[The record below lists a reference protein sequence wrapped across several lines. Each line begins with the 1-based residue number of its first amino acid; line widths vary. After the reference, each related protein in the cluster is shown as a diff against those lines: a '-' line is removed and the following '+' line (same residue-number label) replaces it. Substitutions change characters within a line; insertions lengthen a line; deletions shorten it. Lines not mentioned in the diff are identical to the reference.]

1 MGFFD
6 KVKHFVGGHGCKVE
20 LTEVERQQPGNVHLP
35 RTDSV
40 VKGRYRVTAEKDI
53 TVLAH
58 IHRFAMR
65 IPMQGGGFT
74 TVTLSEDRHDA
85 STDIIGCPIKWPYEL
100 KAGQSVDDSF
110 LVSDIDIPAAI
121 QRQGNPA
128 GAKFLVIVEADVK
141 GTPVDANAECEV
153 HVD

>member
-1 MGFFD
+1 
-6 KVKHFVGGHGCKVE
+6 
-20 LTEVERQQPGNVHLP
+20 
-35 RTDSV
+35 
-40 VKGRYRVTAEKDI
+40 
-53 TVLAH
+53 
-58 IHRFAMR
+58 MR

-85 STDIIGCPIKWPYEL
+85 SSDIIGCPIKWPYEL